1 VAWARPILI
10 GTPFLG
16 KSISILKDTCQRAD
30 SHSVHWTLSQ
40 LSPYASSLSFW
51 RKLSVFNSLI
61 RISIALQCG
70 IRIAPSGLRKENLL
84 EGNHMRRLLPCLS
97 TIILVVL
104 PLITDVASAS
114 DQTKDD
120 DRLRNCGT
128 VLKEILDV
136 PDNIPQDLLDKAD
149 CVVVFPSVL
158 KAAFIVGGSYGRGA
172 MSCRRGEDFRGPWG
186 APTMMALEGG
196 SFGFQIGGQATDF
209 VLLVMNESGA
219 RGILASKV
227 KLGGDA
233 SVAAGPVGRDASAD
247 TDATLRSEILSY
259 SRARGLFAGVSLE
272 GSTIRPDNGDN
283 RRVYGRKIPA
293 REIVLSGTVAVP
305 PAAEQMTSTLDARTP
320 KHRP

>member
-1 VAWARPILI
+1 MQKFMTCLSCILF
-10 GTPFLG
+10 T
-16 KSISILKDTCQRAD
+16 
-30 SHSVHWTLSQ
+30 
-40 LSPYASSLSFW
+40 
-51 RKLSVFNSLI
+51 
-61 RISIALQCG
+61 
-70 IRIAPSGLRKENLL
+70 IAPLL
-84 EGNHMRRLLPCLS
+84 AEG
-97 TIILVVL
+97 
-104 PLITDVASAS
+104 ASAS

-136 PDNIPQDLLDKAD
+136 PDNIPQDLLDRAD

-172 MSCRRGEDFRGPWG
+172 MSCRKGDDFRGPWG

-196 SFGFQIGGQATDF
+196 SFGFQVGGQATDF

-233 SVAAGPVGRDASAD
+233 SVAAGPVGRDSSAE

-283 RRVYGRKIPA
+283 RRLYGRKIPA
-293 REIVLSGTVAVP
+293 RDIVLSRRVAVP
-305 PAAEQMTSTLDARTP
+305 PAAQQLISTLDAKTP
-320 KHRP
+320 KHRT

>member
-1 VAWARPILI
+1 MNKLL
-10 GTPFLG
+10 TYL
-16 KSISILKDTCQRAD
+16 SSILLAA
-30 SHSVHWTLSQ
+30 V
-40 LSPYASSLSFW
+40 
-51 RKLSVFNSLI
+51 
-61 RISIALQCG
+61 
-70 IRIAPSGLRKENLL
+70 
-84 EGNHMRRLLPCLS
+84 
-97 TIILVVL
+97 
-104 PLITDVASAS
+104 PLFAGVASAS
-114 DQTKDD
+114 AQTKVEE
-120 DRLRNCGT
+120 RLKDSGR

-136 PDNIPQDLLDKAD
+136 PDSIPQELLDKAD

-172 MSCRRGEDFRGPWG
+172 MTCRQGENFQGPWG

-247 TDATLRSEILSY
+247 TDASLRSEILSY

-283 RRVYGRKIPA
+283 QRVYGKKIPA
-293 REIVLSGTVAVP
+293 REIVLSGTIAVP
-305 PAAEQMTSTLDARTP
+305 PAAEQFISILDAKTP
-320 KHRP
+320 KHGK

>member
-1 VAWARPILI
+1 MI
-10 GTPFLG
+10 
-16 KSISILKDTCQRAD
+16 K
-30 SHSVHWTLSQ
+30 
-40 LSPYASSLSFW
+40 
-51 RKLSVFNSLI
+51 
-61 RISIALQCG
+61 
-70 IRIAPSGLRKENLL
+70 
-84 EGNHMRRLLPCLS
+84 LLPCLS
-97 TIILVVL
+97 SILLAVL
-104 PLITDVASAS
+104 PFLAEVATAS
-114 DQTKDD
+114 DENKDD

-136 PDNIPQDLLDKAD
+136 PDNIPHDLLDKAD

-172 MSCRRGEDFRGPWG
+172 MSCRKGDNFRGPWG

-209 VLLVMNESGA
+209 VLLVMNESVA

-272 GSTIRPDNGDN
+272 GYSLRPDRGDK
-283 RRVYGRKIPA
+283 RR
-293 REIVLSGTVAVP
+293 
-305 PAAEQMTSTLDARTP
+305 
-320 KHRP
+320 